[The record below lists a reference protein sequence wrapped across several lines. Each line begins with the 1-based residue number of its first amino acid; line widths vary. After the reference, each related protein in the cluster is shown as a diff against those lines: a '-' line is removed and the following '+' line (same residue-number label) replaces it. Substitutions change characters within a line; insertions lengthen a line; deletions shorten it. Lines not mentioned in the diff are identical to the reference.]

1 MDSNIYIYNRISG
14 EISEGIITSADE
26 QHGLI
31 FTLDNETYVFDT
43 DGPGVQLLIS
53 LDDFCIFAKHLVSL
67 DKNSLRDIQ
76 ISDKHYK
83 KYISKKINTVLKI
96 EPEGEVSN

>member
-14 EISEGIITSADE
+14 EISEGTITSADE
-26 QHGLI
+26 ELGLI
-31 FTLDNETYVFDT
+31 FTYDGDNFIFDT

-53 LDDFCIFAKHLVSL
+53 LDDSSIFAKYLISL
-67 DKNSLRDIQ
+67 DKNSLRNIQ

-96 EPEGEVSN
+96 ESEGNGNN